1 MATNVFDF
9 QTEALKRRVADDTE
23 KRCLDEQIDKHGYRQ
38 YVLELE
44 HEILELQQQVCS
56 LHRDLERARG

>member
-1 MATNVFDF
+1 MATNILDF
-9 QTEALKRRVADDTE
+9 QTEALKRRVTDDTE
-23 KRCLDEQIDKHGYRQ
+23 TRCRDEQIDRHGYRQ

-56 LHRDLERARG
+56 LHRDLVHARG